1 MPAGGSQE
9 TFSDTILPI
18 SSPLGGSSMSY
29 SVLVLDDDLFM
40 RKLIQLFLQ
49 RDGHRVFHAA
59 NTEEAF
65 RLLGEQRIDI
75 ITCDL
80 MMPGI
85 DGLDFLL
92 DIKKSPHHN
101 MIPVIVITASG
112 LVDAIAQ
119 AKALGAKHVIE
130 KPFSDEDI
138 RNAIALISGEAPD

>member
-1 MPAGGSQE
+1 
-9 TFSDTILPI
+9 
-18 SSPLGGSSMSY
+18 MSY
-29 SVLVLDDDLFM
+29 NVLVLDDDLFM

-59 NTEEAF
+59 NTEDAF
-65 RLLGEQRIDI
+65 RLLGEEQIDI

-92 DIKKSPHHN
+92 DIKKNPHHN
-101 MIPVIVITASG
+101 RIPVIVITASG
-112 LVDAIAQ
+112 LTDAIAQ

-138 RNAIALISGEAPD
+138 RNAIIAVSGSAPG